1 MANEERS
8 TYQFSTKPGIQRDG
22 TNLDANYFNDGQ
34 HVRFQ
39 RGRPRKMGGYKAV
52 VQSLTGPIRNVY
64 VWGKQSFNS
73 IFTFSPSKV
82 EVTNVDSN
90 GVGAVVVDRTPVV
103 RTLTTTAITVV
114 TGPITGGLLVTGT
127 TSLSTAVI
135 ASFTGT
141 TPTYTLTLI
150 YVSAAFTNGEALTFT
165 SGGTTVATGTA
176 GVYTSTAMAS
186 DANTLWQVDSMYDA
200 AANSN
205 KTIIVAHRATNL
217 VNIDDTTVSPIY
229 IGDITAL
236 GALESIGK
244 SVAGGIVAIAPYLVA
259 YGADGSISWSNEN
272 EPANFVTGEAGT
284 ARITGAKIV
293 KGLPVRGQGQSP
305 SALFWSLDSVIRM
318 YWIGGN
324 AVFKFDTLSAQSSIL
339 SSNSVIEYDGVF
351 FWIGVDRFMMFDGSV
366 KELPNDMNQNF
377 FFDNLNFIQ
386 KQKVWA
392 MKVPRFGEVWWFY
405 PSGDSTECDRALI
418 YNVRLQVWYDTM
430 LDRSAGY
437 YSQVFRYP
445 VMTSTIPEEDGF
457 YSLWIHEI
465 GTDKISG
472 STVTAI
478 PSHFET
484 SDFGLPTGGPTG
496 EQLQGVNRW
505 TRLTRVEPD
514 FNQVGDMTMTVTG
527 YEFAQGDY
535 TSSEP
540 YTFSPNTAKI
550 DLREQKREIRLRFE
564 SNVQGGNY
572 EMGKILLHIEAGD
585 VRS

>member
-22 TNLDANYFNDGQ
+22 TNLDANFFNDGQ

-39 RGRPRKMGGYKAV
+39 RGRPRKIGGYRAIV
-52 VQSLTGPIRNVY
+52 STLTGPIRAVY
-64 VWGKQSFNS
+64 VWGKESFSN
-73 IFTFSPSKV
+73 IFSFSASKV
-82 EVTNVDSN
+82 EVLNVDSL
-90 GVGAVVVDRTPVV
+90 GIGATVVDRTPVV
-103 RTLTTTAITVV
+103 RTLTTTAITAV
-114 TGPITGGLLVTGT
+114 TGPVVGGLLVTGT
-127 TSLSTAVI
+127 TSTQTGVV

-141 TPTYTLTLI
+141 SPTLTLTLI
-150 YVSAAFTNGEALTFT
+150 YVTGAFTNGEALTFT
-165 SGGTTVATGTA
+165 SGGTTIATGTA

-186 DANTLWQVDSMYDA
+186 DTDTLWQVDSMYDA

-205 KTIIVAHRATNL
+205 KTIIIAHRANNL
-217 VNIDDTTVSPIY
+217 ANIDNNTTSPIY
-229 IGDITAL
+229 IGDISTT

-244 SVAGGIVAIAPYLVA
+244 SVSGGIVSTPPFLIA
-259 YGADGSISWSNEN
+259 YGSDGSISWSNEN

-293 KGLPVRGQGQSP
+293 KGLPIRGQGQSP

-318 YWIGGN
+318 FWVGGN

-339 SSNSVIEYDGVF
+339 ASNSVIEYDGVF
-351 FWIGVDRFMMFDGSV
+351 FWIGIDRFMTFDGAV

-377 FFDNLNFIQ
+377 FFDNLNYAQ

-392 MKVPRFGEVWWFY
+392 MKVPRFGEIWWFF
-405 PSGDSTECDRALI
+405 PSGDNTECNRAII

-445 VMTSTIPEEDGF
+445 VMTSALPETSGY
-457 YSLWIHEI
+457 YSIWLHEV
-465 GTDKISG
+465 GVDKVLGNDVS
-472 STVTAI
+472 AI

-496 EQLQGVNRW
+496 ESLQGVNRW

-527 YEFAQGDY
+527 YEFAHGDY
-535 TSSEP
+535 TSSAP